1 MIDFSPTSVVEKAII
16 AQHAVQVCLSAESQE
31 GLMFDPVVHDDPY
44 EAEGRLA
51 ELGLNSA
58 LLVDSLRQ
66 GELQRRM
73 ASPLDPPS
81 APGVAA
87 WARCVRS
94 LRENLLPSGW
104 VSSDRNNLS
113 TVVSPDGRTAI
124 AVATGDEVTGNPDPA
139 SRPRTK
145 YPRGSTYV
153 QAIERNV
160 QLELF
165 PDLRRLK
172 GEITDE
178 TVTWVLLRRS
188 TSEAIFAE
196 LSRPVDMG
204 DDGRVNEWAE
214 RIILGRIDLGLTPDV
229 VFSDGSSP
237 REPVVD
243 VHRKTS

>member
-1 MIDFSPTSVVEKAII
+1 M
-16 AQHAVQVCLSAESQE
+16 LAEGAEFQE
-31 GLMFDPVVHDDPY
+31 ALMFNPVVHDDPY
-44 EAEGRLA
+44 DAETRLA
-51 ELGLNSA
+51 QLGLHSA
-58 LLVDSLRQ
+58 VLVDSLRQ

-87 WARCVRS
+87 WARCVRA

-104 VSSDRNNLS
+104 VPNDRHNLS

-124 AVATGDEVTGNPDPA
+124 AVATGDEDTGDPDPA

-153 QAIERNV
+153 HAIERNV

-165 PDLRRLK
+165 PNLGRRR
-172 GEITDE
+172 GEVTDE

-188 TSEAIFAE
+188 TSDAIFAE

-204 DDGRVNEWAE
+204 EDGRVNEWAE
-214 RIILGRIDLGLTPDV
+214 RIILGKIELGPAPQIV
-229 VFSDGSSP
+229 APDGSNP
-237 REPVVD
+237 QEPVVD